1 MSTDAPKLDCVTEA
15 YCIFLYNVGE
25 NSIVIASG
33 ANDQLSPADI
43 QKAESLISSAA
54 VVICQLEVPL
64 ETSLAA
70 LALAKKHGGINQLC
84 HNHIIIIIII
94 IVLSIQHQLFSTQL
108 LE

>member
-1 MSTDAPKLDCVTEA
+1 MSTGAPKLDCVTDA
-15 YCIFLYNVGE
+15 FCTFLYTVGE

-84 HNHIIIIIII
+84 HNHIIIIII
-94 IVLSIQHQLFSTQL
+94 VLSIQHQLFSTQL